1 MPETET
7 ETKNLLILTV
17 GTGTAGKYSNLA
29 EGLRRTVEL
38 LHPRR
43 FWLVPCVSEDSQ
55 TMADLVSEN
64 FENFAPL
71 SPGSRYCAIADPD
84 NLEVC
89 RETLRAAIA
98 AARKEL
104 RPSERLFINPTSGTK
119 QMTAA
124 ATLAAL
130 DENIGDIVFTVGERA
145 DAVVKTGTERIM
157 PFDASAY
164 FRERDFK
171 TASELF
177 AFGGFYAAARI
188 LEPHKTAMLHAQATA
203 LMCHH
208 WQRFDYKK
216 AAGQASRF
224 DEQLRRAL
232 AARATAVKEGKPDS
246 GVLADILSWAKFAFD
261 RQDYDESVRLSY
273 KAIEYAAK
281 CRLSGK
287 FNLFPDASGFYEPE
301 QVYALH
307 RDFEAQFRDFARP
320 KLALGLQNLMLILEK
335 LGDELGTSW
344 RGNRENIARERTRN
358 ENTHSISP
366 IGEAE
371 AQAILAR
378 VSSAVNA
385 IFTLSPLP
393 IPVRLPPETVH
404 Q

>member
-43 FWLVPCVSEDSQ
+43 FWLVPSLSEDSQ
-55 TMADLVSEN
+55 IMADLVSEG
-64 FENFAPL
+64 FKNFAAL
-71 SPGSRYCAIADPD
+71 SPEARYRAIADPD

-104 RPSERLFINPTSGTK
+104 RPSERLLINPTSGTK

-145 DAVVKTGTERIM
+145 DGVVKTGTERIM

-177 AFGGFYAAARI
+177 ASGGFYAAARI
-188 LEPHKTAMLHAQATA
+188 LEPHKTVLLHAQATA

-208 WQRFDYKK
+208 WQRFDYEK
-216 AAGQASRF
+216 AAGHASRF
-224 DEQLRRAL
+224 DEQLRRAF
-232 AARATAVKEGKPDS
+232 AARARAVKEGKPDA

-281 CRLSGK
+281 CRLAEK
-287 FNLFPDASGFYEPE
+287 FNLFPEASGFYEPE
-301 QVYALH
+301 KVYALH
-307 RDFEAQFRDFARP
+307 CDFEAQFEAFARP
-320 KLALGLQNLMLILEK
+320 KLVLGQQNLMIILET
-335 LGDELGTSW
+335 LGDEPGTSW
-344 RGNRENIARERTRN
+344 LGNRKSTACARTRN
-358 ENTHSISP
+358 ENTHSIRP

-385 IFTLSPLP
+385 IFTLPSLF
-393 IPVRLPPETVH
+393 IPGRLPAEAIH